1 MPAPLIAITESD
13 EESIIPYIDAIE
25 AAGGRWMRVN
35 VNVPVDV
42 DAVLRQA
49 EGLLL
54 TGGADV
60 HPSWYKEEIDPAA
73 GVRPHRNRD
82 QNELP
87 LAKAAIDR
95 NMPILGI
102 CRGMQALNVLL
113 GGRLIQDLP
122 GHRPLPGPMGT
133 PGSAAAKHDIFIP
146 PGARLTSILGVGG
159 FMKVNSVH
167 HQGVRWAHKAPNLV
181 VSAYS
186 LLKDGIIEAVESPD
200 HFWLMGVQ
208 WHPER
213 TEEVP
218 KVFRNLFASLV
229 KAAGERAT
237 APASSTNGNAE
248 R

>member
-1 MPAPLIAITESD
+1 MPAPMIAITESD
-13 EESIIPYIDAIE
+13 EESIVPYIGAIE

-35 VNVPVDV
+35 VNVPVNV
-42 DAVLRQA
+42 DSVLAQVQ
-49 EGLLL
+49 GLLL

-60 HPSWYKEEIDPAA
+60 HPSWYREEIDPAA
-73 GVRPHRNRD
+73 GVHPHPNRD

-122 GHRPLPGPMGT
+122 GHRPELPGN
-133 PGSAAAKHDIFIP
+133 AAAKHDIFIP

-237 APASSTNGNAE
+237 ATTSSANGNIE
-248 R
+248 Q